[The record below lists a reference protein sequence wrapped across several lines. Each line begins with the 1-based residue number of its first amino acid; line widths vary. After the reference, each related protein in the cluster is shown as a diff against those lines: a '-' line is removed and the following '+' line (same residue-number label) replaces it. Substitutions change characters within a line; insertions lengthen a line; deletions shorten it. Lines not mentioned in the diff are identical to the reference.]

1 MINRTSEIV
10 LSFLLNATW
19 QIAVIALVAS
29 VCSWLIRNV
38 AARYRHSL
46 WVGALLLSVA
56 LPVWSLLLASNNKT
70 VQPPTREVTDNRR
83 PIISP
88 MPEFPTNAA
97 NTTRP
102 TENGTSPR
110 GLMQRQ
116 SRQLSAPRSLFVVLT
131 IGYILFLFYRL
142 KRFVQAW
149 RKAKGLADLSYQ
161 RDIPPAFAVALNRCK
176 AAFGVKKVELRYSK
190 GVLLPVTLGMRE
202 PLIIMP
208 DTFFVEQSEET
219 LLSVFGHE
227 MAHIARKDWAL
238 NLMYEV
244 LWLPISFH
252 PLANLI
258 KRQIEKTREL
268 ACDDMVAEHL
278 LERVAYARSLVR
290 VADRL
295 VSPTAQSLTLG
306 MFDAD
311 ILEERIMKLTHR
323 QRRFGARLARCLT
336 LSAFLLLCFV
346 CTAIST
352 LSFDLRSQNVT
363 AGKYTNATDNSTYS
377 ANNINLNDA
386 RSINRSQDANSADP
400 AQTNETKAITSSD
413 PQARA
418 NAACSAGKNRH
429 IDLIPELISMLGD
442 DAPIQPMRC
451 WQNERWSPAM
461 ESFKQPS
468 PGEQAAI
475 ALASMGSSAFVP
487 LTNALNDENPSVRR
501 NAAWAIGELTNMRPG
516 ERSVAVPSLISFL
529 TDSDAWIRMAA
540 AQALGELRDYRAVEM
555 LIASLS
561 DRHPKV
567 RNIAAWALGEL
578 KNDQAVEALCK
589 VLLEDIQPE
598 VRQAAAIAL
607 GEIKSPKAL
616 QSLKQALLDP
626 EQRVRSQAQSAL
638 NEIEDSNS

>member
-1 MINRTSEIV
+1 MNRVSEIV

-29 VCSWLIRNV
+29 VSSWLLRNV
-38 AARYRHSL
+38 AARYRHFL
-46 WVGALLLSVA
+46 WVGALLLSVV
-56 LPVWSLLLASNNKT
+56 LPVWSFSPTSINDTAQPSTNERIDNPSRSNPSKL
-70 VQPPTREVTDNRR
+70 
-83 PIISP
+83 
-88 MPEFPTNAA
+88 EFPTNAA
-97 NTTRP
+97 DTPRP
-102 TENGTSPR
+102 TEQGIPPGR
-110 GLMQRQ
+110 LMQRQ
-116 SRQLSAPRSLFVVLT
+116 TRQLSAPTSLFAVLT
-131 IGYILFLFYRL
+131 IGYVLFLLYRL

-149 RKAKGLADLSYQ
+149 RKAKGLAHIAYQ
-161 RDIPPAFAVALNRCK
+161 RDIPLSFAVALNRCK
-176 AAFGVKKVELRYSK
+176 AAFGVQKVELRFSK
-190 GVLLPVTLGMRE
+190 SVLLPVTLGMRE

-208 DTFFVEQSEET
+208 DTFIVEQSEET

-238 NLMYEV
+238 SLLYEV

-268 ACDDMVAEHL
+268 ACDDLVAEHL

-295 VSPTAQSLTLG
+295 VSPAAQSLTLG

-311 ILEERIMKLTHR
+311 ILEERITKLTHK

-336 LSAFLLLCFV
+336 LSAFLFLCFV

-352 LSFDLRSQNVT
+352 LSFDLRLQNAN
-363 AGKYTNATDNSTYS
+363 AGQYANPSGNSRS
-377 ANNINLNDA
+377 SLNNVNLNDD
-386 RSINRSQDANSADP
+386 RSTNGSQDANIVDP
-400 AQTNETKAITSSD
+400 AQTNETKALTSSD

-418 NAACSAGKNRH
+418 TAACSAGKNRH
-429 IDLIPELISMLGD
+429 IDLIPQLISMLGD
-442 DAPIQPMRC
+442 DASVQQVRC
-451 WQNERWSPAM
+451 WDNDKWSPSM
-461 ESFKQPS
+461 ETFKHPS

-475 ALASMGSSAFVP
+475 ALASMGSSAFVS

-516 ERSVAVPSLISFL
+516 ERSGAVPSLISFL
-529 TDSDAWIRMAA
+529 TDSDEWIRMAA
-540 AQALGELRDYRAVEM
+540 AQALGELRDYRASEM
-555 LIASLS
+555 LIATLS
-561 DRHPKV
+561 DRHPRV

-578 KNDQAVEALCK
+578 RDEQAVAALCK

-598 VRQAAAIAL
+598 VRQGAAIAL
-607 GEIKSPKAL
+607 GEIKSPKAI
-616 QSLKQALLDP
+616 QSLRQALLDP

-638 NEIEDSNS
+638 NEIEDSNT